1 MKRSGRRRR
10 KSRGWGGGGG
20 EGAGK
25 EEEERNEHWPLCMT
39 LRYDVDK
46 DKLFLCVSS
55 CWVPLLK
62 VPALI
67 TR

>member
-1 MKRSGRRRR
+1 M
-10 KSRGWGGGGG
+10 GGGEERVGDGEEEVG

-46 DKLFLCVSS
+46 DKLFLGVSS